1 MVLFAS
7 QASNL
12 TATCNELS
20 GMAEHSRIVTDS
32 ICDLRI
38 LSEIRGYFYGSRI
51 TDNKSAE
58 QTGTVGLADQG
69 VLHRLCDNSLNSPN
83 NAELYW
89 RSSLTLSKDHLCCY
103 FVISCM
109 PS

>member
-1 MVLFAS
+1 M
-7 QASNL
+7 Q
-12 TATCNELS
+12 LS
-20 GMAEHSRIVTDS
+20 YT
-32 ICDLRI
+32 
-38 LSEIRGYFYGSRI
+38 IRDTGIFYESRI
-51 TDNKSAE
+51 TDDQSAE
-58 QTGTVGLADQG
+58 QTGAAGRPNHGGPHSV
-69 VLHRLCDNSLNSPN
+69 CDNLLSLSN